1 MYSVRSISN
10 TIYCRVHP
18 FPADLNVHIY
28 NNKIPIFLGVDFLK
42 ISVISH

>member
-1 MYSVRSISN
+1 MYSVRSTSH

-18 FPADLNVHIY
+18 FPAELNVHIY
-28 NNKIPIFLGVDFLK
+28 NNKIPIYLWVDFFE